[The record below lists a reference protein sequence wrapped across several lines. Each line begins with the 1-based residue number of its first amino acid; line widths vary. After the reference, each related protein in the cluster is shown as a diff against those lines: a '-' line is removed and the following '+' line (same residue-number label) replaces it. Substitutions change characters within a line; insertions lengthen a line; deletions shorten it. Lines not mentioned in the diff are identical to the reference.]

1 MQEKMKRVSEEFN
14 SLNEKIKDELETK
27 TIECMYKK
35 DDLDKKIKDTKDS
48 IQRTKKDIKTKN
60 GEISEKISSHLEE
73 KFNNLNVLI
82 DEKMYMKDKK
92 KLEKYI
98 DKKLDYSSECITVAL
113 LSLKEA
119 RLSFLE
125 AVDAQMKYDE
135 EYSD

>member
-1 MQEKMKRVSEEFN
+1 MQEKMKKVSEEFN

-35 DDLDKKIKDTKDS
+35 DDLDKKIKDTKEN
-48 IQRTKKDIKTKN
+48 IQKTKKDIKTKN

-73 KFNNLNVLI
+73 KLNNLNELI

-98 DKKLDYSSECITVAL
+98 DKKLDYSSECIAVSL
-113 LSLKEA
+113 LSLEEA

-135 EYSD
+135 EYGD

>member
-1 MQEKMKRVSEEFN
+1 MQEKMKKVSEEFN

-35 DDLDKKIKDTKDS
+35 DDLDKKIKDTKEN
-48 IQRTKKDIKTKN
+48 IQKTKKDIKTKN

-73 KFNNLNVLI
+73 KFNNLNELI

-98 DKKLDYSSECITVAL
+98 DKKLDYSSECMAVAL
-113 LSLKEA
+113 FSLEEA

>member
-48 IQRTKKDIKTKN
+48 IQKTKKDIKTKN

-73 KFNNLNVLI
+73 KFNNLNELI

>member
-1 MQEKMKRVSEEFN
+1 MQEKMKKVSEEFN

-35 DDLDKKIKDTKDS
+35 DDLDKKIKDTKEN
-48 IQRTKKDIKTKN
+48 IQKTKKDIKTKN

-73 KFNNLNVLI
+73 KFNNLNELI

-98 DKKLDYSSECITVAL
+98 DKKLDYSSECIAVSL
-113 LSLKEA
+113 LLLEEA

>member
-1 MQEKMKRVSEEFN
+1 MQEKMKKVSEEFN

-35 DDLDKKIKDTKDS
+35 DDLDKKIEEVKGN
-48 IQRTKKDIKTKN
+48 IQKTKKDIKTKN
-60 GEISEKISSHLEE
+60 GEISEKISSHFEE
-73 KFNNLNVLI
+73 KFNNLNELI
-82 DEKMYMKDKK
+82 DEKMYKKDKK

-113 LSLKEA
+113 LSLEEA

-125 AVDAQMKYDE
+125 AMDAQIKYDE
-135 EYSD
+135 EYND

>member
-1 MQEKMKRVSEEFN
+1 M
-14 SLNEKIKDELETK
+14 
-27 TIECMYKK
+27 CW
-35 DDLDKKIKDTKDS
+35 
-48 IQRTKKDIKTKN
+48 IQKAKKDIKTKN

-73 KFNNLNVLI
+73 KFNNLNELI

-98 DKKLDYSSECITVAL
+98 DKKLDYSSECIAVAL
-113 LSLKEA
+113 LSLEEA

>member
-1 MQEKMKRVSEEFN
+1 MQEKMKQVSEEFN

-35 DDLDKKIKDTKDS
+35 DDLDKKIKDTKEN
-48 IQRTKKDIKTKN
+48 IQKTKKDIKTKN

-73 KFNNLNVLI
+73 KFNNLNELI

-98 DKKLDYSSECITVAL
+98 DKKLDYSSEYIAVSL
-113 LSLKEA
+113 LLLEEA

>member
-1 MQEKMKRVSEEFN
+1 MQEKMKQVSEEFN

-35 DDLDKKIKDTKDS
+35 DDLDKKIKDTKEN
-48 IQRTKKDIKTKN
+48 IQKAKKDIKTKN

-73 KFNNLNVLI
+73 KFNNLNELI

-98 DKKLDYSSECITVAL
+98 DKKLDYSSEYIAVSL
-113 LSLKEA
+113 LLLEEA

>member
-48 IQRTKKDIKTKN
+48 IQRAKKDIKTKN

-73 KFNNLNVLI
+73 KFNNLNELI

-98 DKKLDYSSECITVAL
+98 DKKLDYSSECIAVSL
-113 LSLKEA
+113 LLLEEA